1 MTGSISWLY
10 YSDRLLEFPLG
21 LFGIAIAT
29 VILPALSSRHVDQS
43 TQISRRHLTGD
54 PDGTLAR
61 FTGDGGPFFLA
72 EPMLMV
78 LFMHGAF
85 TPNDAEMASYSLMA
99 YSAGLLSFM
108 LVKVLATGFY
118 SRQDTKRPVKFGII
132 AMVANMGLNIAF
144 AIPFSYVGL
153 AMATAASAALNALLL
168 GITLYR
174 ERVLVAQPGTWSFII
189 RVVAAV
195 AVMVGV
201 VLWLTPSTQQWREMS
216 LVARPWQLAQII
228 GVGAGSICWC

>member
-1 MTGSISWLY
+1 
-10 YSDRLLEFPLG
+10 
-21 LFGIAIAT
+21 
-29 VILPALSSRHVDQS
+29 
-43 TQISRRHLTGD
+43 
-54 PDGTLAR
+54 
-61 FTGDGGPFFLA
+61 
-72 EPMLMV
+72 
-78 LFMHGAF
+78 
-85 TPNDAEMASYSLMA
+85 MASYSLMA

-174 ERVLVAQPGTWSFII
+174 ERVLVAQPGTWPFII

-201 VLWLTPSTQQWREMS
+201 VLWLTPINPAMANEMS

-228 GVGAGSICWC
+228 GVGAGVYLLVLMLSGLRPRHLRAQEY